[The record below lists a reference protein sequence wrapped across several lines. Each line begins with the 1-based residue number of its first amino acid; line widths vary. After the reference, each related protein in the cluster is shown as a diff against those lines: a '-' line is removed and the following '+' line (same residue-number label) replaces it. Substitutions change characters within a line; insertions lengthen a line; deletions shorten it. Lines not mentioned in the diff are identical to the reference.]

1 MASSLVIPA
10 LLEKNLALGDGSTA
24 GGCPTTEALGF
35 DRNVVAN
42 LYSISE
48 GELKFA
54 FQEHGVAYNETT
66 ASSCLV
72 EAAVELHPGARA
84 GFSVAADANP
94 VQMWGVNFAGRVVV
108 KHQSGEE
115 REIYLPGTRTYDP
128 AGLTGDPHASE
139 RIGPSCSR
147 AQIGITVVELIAAI
161 KGAELDQVNALHKA
175 ARTMV
180 KRYHG
185 REILF
190 DWMELQVEEAVYKKT
205 VVTPYPEYIKALIRE
220 GKLVLLDS
228 REHTKAYLRSYNSG
242 LAHPPVQYY
251 RKVGKKDDVQ
261 KILNGEQLAIFKKV
275 VE

>member
-1 MASSLVIPA
+1 MVYWKKAVAVRMLHELTSHPFIP
-10 LLEKNLALGDGSTA
+10 
-24 GGCPTTEALGF
+24 PP
-35 DRNVVAN
+35 
-42 LYSISE
+42 
-48 GELKFA
+48 FA
-54 FQEHGVAYNETT
+54 
-66 ASSCLV
+66 
-72 EAAVELHPGARA
+72 
-84 GFSVAADANP
+84 
-94 VQMWGVNFAGRVVV
+94 
-108 KHQSGEE
+108 
-115 REIYLPGTRTYDP
+115 
-128 AGLTGDPHASE
+128 GDPHASE